1 MRDLRDA
8 LSSSMD
14 GKESAETQNQDSPM
28 PEVLVSQSENKT
40 AATTKHFVDF
50 FGVYDD
56 VLSYLNLDEI
66 TKAYIEKKRSW
77 ISRLEQE
84 DFPVA
89 FLGSFSAG
97 KSTIINAILGRE
109 VLPEA
114 TQSTTAFPTI
124 LRKGQENQVFLYYI
138 DEDTKSNLWDQ
149 LCAEIGLKID
159 KNLARQPQESYPTH
173 LERIKKT
180 VSEYEKTSGK
190 IDSKP
195 LTTLEQLFQG
205 WGKDKYKTLKN
216 PFQLAD
222 LKKYVEGHEDSLF
235 IDRIEVHLKD
245 INIPSDIILVDLPGL
260 AVANPRHVQFTKE
273 YIQDKAKAFVV
284 CMKPKQLLEGQEIE
298 FLEETNRANPT
309 ILQRSFWVIN
319 QWDTLNEHQR
329 YEEEQN
335 FDQKIQQYNFI
346 ISRDRFFK
354 ISALNYLL
362 LACLSNG
369 TLDKTEKL
377 KNQISNL
384 NLTRI
389 TATDA
394 ASISSNEAQQLL
406 NHEEVRTFSDF
417 NTALFGY
424 LNTEAKDEF
433 VTNAKSELLQVVG
446 LLNKFLDPLYDQY
459 NESADIATEI
469 RAVEVSKRL
478 DRFIGSLRGKI
489 NHFAAQVRDSGKSD
503 LWRDIDT
510 IQIEK
515 EIDARI
521 SRVSREDLKDR
532 LQAGI
537 DVEGILSRLPAEVEQ
552 KIGLTLLLREKLVS
566 VIEDF
571 FVQRLSRLLLELK
584 DVNKEYL
591 PDAVLEM
598 LEDKLGKRDIAMR
611 LNGLADSLFFTYGDE
626 LDRIGLSLKDC
637 EGNTLEKRIGSALE
651 KYKTELIKFTRGLV
665 ADLNK
670 YVRRSVKNHA
680 EYLEK
685 DLLKLL
691 DEQRERIITQIAQ
704 KINVSEAIAFEE
716 QRRNVVKKSRSTL
729 VNLSN
734 EL

>member
-14 GKESAETQNQDSPM
+14 GKGVAETQHQDFSM
-28 PEVLVSQSENKT
+28 PEILASQSENKT
-40 AATTKHFVDF
+40 ITTTKHFVDF
-50 FGVYDD
+50 FDVYDN
-56 VLSYLNLDEI
+56 VLPYLNIDET
-66 TKAYIEKKRSW
+66 TKAYVEKKRSW

-114 TQSTTAFPTI
+114 VQSTTAFPTI

-149 LCAEIGLKID
+149 VCAEIGLKID
-159 KNLARQPQESYPTH
+159 KNLAKQPQENYPTH
-173 LERIKKT
+173 LERVKKS
-180 VSEYEKTSGK
+180 VLEYEKTSGK

-195 LTTLEQLFQG
+195 LVTLDQLFQG

-216 PFQLAD
+216 PFQLVD

-329 YEEEQN
+329 HEEEQN
-335 FDQKIQQYNFI
+335 FDQKIRQYNFI

-362 LACLSNG
+362 LACLANE

-377 KNQISNL
+377 KSQISNL

-394 ASISSNEAQQLL
+394 AKISSAEAQQLL
-406 NHEEVRTFSDF
+406 SHGEVRSFLDF
-417 NTALFGY
+417 NTILFSY

-433 VTNAKSELLQVVG
+433 VTNAKSELFQVVG
-446 LLNKFLDPLYDQY
+446 LLSKFLDPLYDQY
-459 NESADIATEI
+459 SESADIATEI

-478 DRFIGSLRGKI
+478 DRFINNLRGKI

-503 LWRDIDT
+503 LWKDIDT

-532 LQAGI
+532 LQAGM
-537 DVEGILSRLPAEVEQ
+537 DVEGILSRLPSEVEQ

-637 EGNTLEKRIGSALE
+637 QGDTLEKRISSALE
-651 KYKTELIKFTRGLV
+651 RYKSELIKFTRGLV

-691 DEQRERIITQIAQ
+691 DDQRERVITQIAQ

-716 QRRNVVKKSRSTL
+716 QRRNIVKKSYAIL

>member
-1 MRDLRDA
+1 MSGLRDA
-8 LSSSMD
+8 LSSRMD
-14 GKESAETQNQDSPM
+14 GKESAETQNQDSSM
-28 PEVLVSQSENKT
+28 IEVLVNQSENKT
-40 AATTKHFVDF
+40 ATTAEHFAKF

-56 VLSYLNLDEI
+56 VLSHLNLDEI

-114 TQSTTAFPTI
+114 VQSTTAFPTI

-149 LCAEIGLKID
+149 LCAEIGIKID
-159 KNLARQPQESYPTH
+159 KNLAKQPQENYPTH
-173 LERIKKT
+173 LERIKKA
-180 VSEYEKTSGK
+180 VSEYEKTNTK
-190 IDSKP
+190 IESKP

-205 WGKDKYKTLKN
+205 WGKDKYKSLKN
-216 PFQLAD
+216 TFQLAD

-245 INIPSDIILVDLPGL
+245 FNIPSDIILVDLPGL

-273 YIQDKAKAFVV
+273 YIQNKAKAFVV

-329 YEEEQN
+329 HEEEQN
-335 FDQKIQQYNFI
+335 FDKKIEQYNFN

-406 NHEEVRTFSDF
+406 NHEEVRAFSDF
-417 NTALFGY
+417 NTALFSY

-433 VTNAKSELLQVVG
+433 VTNAKSELLQVIG
-446 LLNKFLDPLYDQY
+446 LLNKFLEPLYDQY
-459 NESADIATEI
+459 NEDADIAVEI

-478 DRFIGSLRGKI
+478 DRFISSLRGKI

-510 IQIEK
+510 TQIEK

-521 SRVSREDLKDR
+521 SRVSREDLKDK

-537 DVEGILSRLPAEVEQ
+537 DVEGVLSRLPAEVEQ

-637 EGNTLEKRIGSALE
+637 EGNTLEKRIASALE

-704 KINVSEAIAFEE
+704 KINVSEVIAFEE
-716 QRRNVVKKSRSTL
+716 QRRNVVKKSRSIL
-729 VNLSN
+729 LNLNN

>member
-14 GKESAETQNQDSPM
+14 GKGVAETQHQDFSM
-28 PEVLVSQSENKT
+28 PEILASQSENKT
-40 AATTKHFVDF
+40 ITTTKHFVDF
-50 FGVYDD
+50 FDVYDN
-56 VLSYLNLDEI
+56 VLPYLNIDET
-66 TKAYIEKKRSW
+66 TKAYVEKKRSW

-114 TQSTTAFPTI
+114 VQSTTAFPTI

-149 LCAEIGLKID
+149 VCAEIGLKID
-159 KNLARQPQESYPTH
+159 KNLAKQPQENYPTH
-173 LERIKKT
+173 LERVKKS
-180 VSEYEKTSGK
+180 VLEYEKTSGK

-195 LTTLEQLFQG
+195 LVTLDQLFQG

-216 PFQLAD
+216 PFQLVD

-329 YEEEQN
+329 HEEEQN
-335 FDQKIQQYNFI
+335 FDQKIRQYNFI

-362 LACLSNG
+362 LACLANE

-377 KNQISNL
+377 KSQISNL

-394 ASISSNEAQQLL
+394 AKISSAEAQQLL
-406 NHEEVRTFSDF
+406 SHGEVRSFSDF
-417 NTALFGY
+417 NTILFSY

-433 VTNAKSELLQVVG
+433 VTNAKSELFQVVG
-446 LLNKFLDPLYDQY
+446 LLSKFLDPLYDQY
-459 NESADIATEI
+459 SESADIATEI

-478 DRFIGSLRGKI
+478 DRFINNLRGKI

-503 LWRDIDT
+503 LWKDIDT

-532 LQAGI
+532 LQAGM
-537 DVEGILSRLPAEVEQ
+537 DVEGILSRLPSEVEQ

-637 EGNTLEKRIGSALE
+637 QGDTLEKRISSALE
-651 KYKTELIKFTRGLV
+651 RYKSELIKFTRGLV

-691 DEQRERIITQIAQ
+691 DDQRERVITQIAQ

-716 QRRNVVKKSRSTL
+716 QRRNIVKKSYAIL

>member
-14 GKESAETQNQDSPM
+14 GKGVAETQHQDFSM
-28 PEVLVSQSENKT
+28 PEILASQSENKT
-40 AATTKHFVDF
+40 ITTTKHFVDF
-50 FGVYDD
+50 FDVYDN
-56 VLSYLNLDEI
+56 VLPYLNIDET
-66 TKAYIEKKRSW
+66 TKAYVEKKRSW

-114 TQSTTAFPTI
+114 VQSTTAFPTI

-149 LCAEIGLKID
+149 VCAEIGLKID
-159 KNLARQPQESYPTH
+159 KNLAKQPQENYPTH
-173 LERIKKT
+173 LERVKKS

-195 LTTLEQLFQG
+195 LVTLDQLFQG

-216 PFQLAD
+216 PFQLVD

-329 YEEEQN
+329 HEEEQN
-335 FDQKIQQYNFI
+335 FDQKIRQYNFI

-362 LACLSNG
+362 LACLANE

-377 KNQISNL
+377 KSQISNL

-394 ASISSNEAQQLL
+394 AKISSAEAQQLL
-406 NHEEVRTFSDF
+406 SHGEVRSFSDF
-417 NTALFGY
+417 NTILFSY

-433 VTNAKSELLQVVG
+433 VTNAKSELFQVVG
-446 LLNKFLDPLYDQY
+446 LLSKFLDPLYDQY
-459 NESADIATEI
+459 SESADIATEI

-478 DRFIGSLRGKI
+478 DRFINNLRGKI

-503 LWRDIDT
+503 LWKDIDT

-532 LQAGI
+532 LQAGM
-537 DVEGILSRLPAEVEQ
+537 DVEGILSRLPSEVEQ

-637 EGNTLEKRIGSALE
+637 QGDTLEKRISSALE
-651 KYKTELIKFTRGLV
+651 RYKSELIKFTRGLV

-691 DEQRERIITQIAQ
+691 DDQRERVITQIAQ

-716 QRRNVVKKSRSTL
+716 QRRNIVKKSYAIL

>member
-28 PEVLVSQSENKT
+28 PEALVSQSENKT

-56 VLSYLNLDEI
+56 VLPYLNLDEI

-159 KNLARQPQESYPTH
+159 KNLAKQPQENYPAH

-406 NHEEVRTFSDF
+406 NHEEVRAFSDF
-417 NTALFGY
+417 NTALFSY

-478 DRFIGSLRGKI
+478 DRFISSLRGKI

-716 QRRNVVKKSRSTL
+716 QRRNIVKKSRSIL